1 MSEPQPLDRI
11 MAPDWA
17 EALAPVEP
25 QIRQMGRF
33 LREEHADGHV
43 GVGPGPVE
51 GGDDRPEGRH
61 TPAARTPTQ
70 TLPESSLGKGEQS
83 VTRPDLHPQDD
94 H

>member
-33 LREEHADGHV
+33 LREEHADGH
-43 GVGPGPVE
+43 
-51 GGDDRPEGRH
+51 R
-61 TPAARTPTQ
+61 
-70 TLPESSLGKGEQS
+70 TLPEG
-83 VTRPDLHPQDD
+83 PAA
-94 H
+94 